1 MDEKKLWKEV
11 LGLVRLSISPP
22 NFSTWLAQTFV
33 VSIKKL
39 DSGRQVV
46 EVGCP
51 SSFIADA
58 VEKRYFGL
66 VQDSL
71 NQITGIKNDLVF
83 SVKQAPS
90 ARKPQEAPLFY
101 QAAGE
106 QGDPSL
112 DNPLRRAGVS
122 SGFTFENFAVSGTNQ
137 MAWAAADAVSR
148 ELGGAYNPLF
158 IWGGVGVGKT
168 HLMLAVAHRALTS
181 SPDEKVMYCTGEEF
195 TNEIV
200 DAIRNKTTNLFK
212 KKYRALRLLM
222 VDDIQFISGKV
233 AVQEEFFHTFNAVL
247 LARGQIVLT
256 SDVPPTDIPR
266 LESRLRSR
274 FEAGLIIDIAPP
286 DFELRAAITLL
297 KAKEKNINLSMSA
310 AQTIAA
316 NIDSP
321 RKIKGFL
328 VRLISESRSLG
339 KEITEDLVNSLLN
352 KTNGD
357 IKPNRVIHPN
367 EFISAVST
375 YYSLG
380 KRRLLGVNRAQTVV
394 LPRQVLM
401 YLLRRE
407 LDLPLQEVGRIVGGR
422 DHTTIIHG
430 VDKISVNLST
440 NRKLREDILRI
451 KQLVWG

>member
-11 LGLVRLSISPP
+11 LGLVRLSVSAA

-39 DSGRQVV
+39 DDGRQVV

-71 NQITGIKNDLVF
+71 NQITGLKNDPVF
-83 SVKQAPS
+83 SVRQAPPDQ
-90 ARKPQEAPLFY
+90 KPQEAPLFY
-101 QAAGE
+101 QGPRDRD
-106 QGDPSL
+106 DPPL
-112 DNPLRRAGVS
+112 DASLRRARIS
-122 SGFTFENFAVSGTNQ
+122 PGFTFENFAVSGTNQ

-148 ELGGAYNPLF
+148 ELGGAYNPLLV
-158 IWGGVGVGKT
+158 WGGVGVGKT
-168 HLMLAVAHRALTS
+168 HLILAVAHRALAG

-200 DAIRNKTTNLFK
+200 EAIRTKTTNLFK

-222 VDDIQFISGKV
+222 VDDVQFISGKV
-233 AVQEEFFHTFNAVL
+233 AVQEEFFHTFNTIL
-247 LARGQIVLT
+247 RARGQVVLT

-297 KAKEKNINLSMSA
+297 KAKEKDIDLSMSA

-328 VRLISESRSLG
+328 VRLISESRSLE
-339 KEITEDLVNSLLN
+339 KKITDDLVNSLLN

-367 EFISAVST
+367 EFISAVSV

-380 KRRLLGVNRAQTVV
+380 KRRLLGANRAQTIAV
-394 LPRQVLM
+394 PRQVLM

-422 DHTTIIHG
+422 DHTTVIHG
-430 VDKISVNLST
+430 VDKISASLST
-440 NRKLREDILRI
+440 NQKLREDILRI

>member
-11 LGLVRLSISPP
+11 LGLVRLSVSPP
-22 NFSTWLAQTFV
+22 NFSTWIAQTFILSV
-33 VSIKKL
+33 KKL

-71 NQITGIKNDLVF
+71 NQITGLKNDLVF
-83 SVKQAPS
+83 SVRQVPS

-101 QAAGE
+101 QLAGE
-106 QGDPSL
+106 QGDSSL
-112 DNPLRRAGVS
+112 DNSLRRAGAS
-122 SGFTFENFAVSGTNQ
+122 SGSTFENFAVSGTNQ

-168 HLMLAVAHRALTS
+168 HLMLAIAHRALTG

-247 LARGQIVLT
+247 RARGQIVLT

-286 DFELRAAITLL
+286 DFELRAAITLI
-297 KAKEKNINLSMSA
+297 KAKEKDINLSMPA
-310 AQTIAA
+310 AQAIAA

-339 KEITEDLVNSLLN
+339 KEITDDLVNALLN

-380 KRRLLGVNRAQTVV
+380 KRRLLGVNRAQTIA

-407 LDLPLQEVGRIVGGR
+407 LDLPLQEVGRIIGGR

-440 NRKLREDILRI
+440 NQKLREDILRI

>member
-11 LGLVRLSISPP
+11 LGLVRLSVSAA

-33 VSIKKL
+33 VSVKKL
-39 DSGRQVV
+39 DDGRQVV

-71 NQITGIKNDLVF
+71 NQITGLKNDPVF
-83 SVKQAPS
+83 SVRQTPS
-90 ARKPQEAPLFY
+90 DQKPQEAPLFY
-101 QAAGE
+101 QGPR
-106 QGDPSL
+106 GRDDPSL
-112 DNPLRRAGVS
+112 DASLRRARIS
-122 SGFTFENFAVSGTNQ
+122 PGFTFENFAVSGTNQ

-158 IWGGVGVGKT
+158 VWGGVGVGKT
-168 HLMLAVAHRALTS
+168 HLILAIAHRALAG
-181 SPDEKVMYCTGEEF
+181 SPDEKAMYCTGEEF

-200 DAIRNKTTNLFK
+200 EAIRTKTTNLFK
-212 KKYRALRLLM
+212 KRYRALRLLM

-233 AVQEEFFHTFNAVL
+233 TVQEEFFHTFNTIL
-247 LARGQIVLT
+247 RARGQVVLT

-297 KAKEKNINLSMSA
+297 KAKEKDIDLSMSA

-328 VRLISESRSLG
+328 VRLISESKSLE
-339 KEITEDLVNSLLN
+339 KEITDDLVNSLLN

-357 IKPNRVIHPN
+357 TKPNRVIHPN

-380 KRRLLGVNRAQTVV
+380 KRRLLGANRAQTIAV
-394 LPRQVLM
+394 PRQVLM

-430 VDKISVNLST
+430 VDKISASLST
-440 NRKLREDILRI
+440 NQKLREDILRI